1 MYSVNPPVLET
12 LNAAQSESYTIRKE
26 KVLELFILDHHRQGI
41 SE

>member
-26 KVLELFILDHHRQGI
+26 KVHELSILDHHWQSI
-41 SE
+41 AE